1 MGKLEKKIGR
11 LFQKRVVGLVLL
23 SMSIGMFLVIFMP
36 AGVYILAAA
45 MAIIGFYL
53 LFMC

>member
-1 MGKLEKKIGR
+1 MGKFEKRIGK

-45 MAIIGFYL
+45 MAVIGFYL